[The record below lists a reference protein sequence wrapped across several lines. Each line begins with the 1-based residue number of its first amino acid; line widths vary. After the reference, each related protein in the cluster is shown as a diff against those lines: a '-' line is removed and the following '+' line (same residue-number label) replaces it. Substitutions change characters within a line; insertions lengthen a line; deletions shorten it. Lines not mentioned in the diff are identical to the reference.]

1 MTNPS
6 PNTQTN
12 RPHEATAAEVP
23 APGFA
28 PDLLIGID
36 RGRRDLRA
44 QLERGLRDAIQEG
57 RLPVGTV
64 LPPSRTL
71 ARELTLAR
79 SVVVEAYSQ
88 LAAEGY
94 LHSRQGS
101 ATRVLARSDPPQRQD
116 LPSAQGDSVSALFQA
131 SLPDQGSFDTPAQR
145 HGSGIRLTSGGLP
158 DPASFPR
165 QAWLRHYRAVLSDQ
179 PDASFRYPQPQG
191 TVELRRALAGHLGRV
206 RAVRTTPDQLLIC
219 SGFAQ
224 GLSLVC
230 AVLRSRGVTA
240 VAVEDPCFSY
250 HRRLIRGAG
259 LQPVHVPVD
268 EEGFVVE
275 QLGDRAVGAVLLS
288 PAHSYPTGAVLSADR
303 RAQLLDWAREKDAF
317 IIEDDYDAEFR
328 YDRTPVGTLQGLAPD
343 HVIYGAS
350 TSKILTPALRLGW
363 LAAPEHLL
371 GDLLAAKALH
381 DLGTEAF
388 GQLTLARLID
398 SGDLGR
404 HLRRMRPVYHARR
417 DALVHAFATYLP
429 DATPTGVA
437 AGLHLFVRLPHDCD
451 EGALVEAAGRQGLHV
466 EGAARHW
473 ADPRAAPPALVIGY
487 GALHETTAARCVRI
501 LATAEAEVRESVRS

>member
-1 MTNPS
+1 MTNS
-6 PNTQTN
+6 QPNTQSN
-12 RPHEATAAEVP
+12 PGDGATSADVP
-23 APGFA
+23 GPGFA

-71 ARELTLAR
+71 ARELGLAR

-94 LHSRQGS
+94 LYSRQGS
-101 ATRVLARSDPPQRQD
+101 ATRVLARGDPSHRQD
-116 LPSAQGDSVSALFQA
+116 LPSTQADSVSAIFQA

-145 HGSGIRLTSGGLP
+145 HGGPMRLTSGGLP

-165 QAWLRHYRAVLSDQ
+165 QVWLRHYRAVLAGQ

-191 TVELRRALAGHLGRV
+191 TVELRQALAAHLGRV
-206 RAVRTTPDQLLIC
+206 RAVRTTPEQLLIC
-219 SGFAQ
+219 AGFAQ
-224 GLSLVC
+224 GLSLIC

-259 LQPVHVPVD
+259 LQPVHVAVD
-268 EEGFVVE
+268 EEGLNVE
-275 QLGDRAVGAVLLS
+275 QLDARAVGAVLLS

-303 RAQLLDWAREKDAF
+303 RGQLLDWAREKDAL

-328 YDRTPVGTLQGLAPD
+328 YDRQPVGTLQGLAPD

-363 LAAPEHLL
+363 LAVPEHLL
-371 GDLLAAKALH
+371 GDMLGAKALH
-381 DLGTEAF
+381 DLGTETF
-388 GQLTLARLID
+388 GQLALARFID

-404 HLRRMRPVYHARR
+404 HLRRMRPIYHARR
-417 DALVHAFATYLP
+417 DALVHSFTTHLP
-429 DATPTGVA
+429 AATPTGVA
-437 AGLHLFVRLPHDCD
+437 AGLHLFVGLPHDCD
-451 EGALVEAAGRQGLHV
+451 EAALVQAAARQGLHV

-487 GALHETTAARCVRI
+487 GALHESAAANCVMT
-501 LATAEAEVRESVRS
+501 LAAAYAEVR

>member
-1 MTNPS
+1 MTNP
-6 PNTQTN
+6 PLNPQTN
-12 RPHEATAAEVP
+12 PPGGDATEVP

-57 RLPVGTV
+57 RLAVGTV

-71 ARELTLAR
+71 ARELSLAR

-101 ATRVLARSDPPQRQD
+101 ATRVRATRSDPPHRQNV
-116 LPSAQGDSVSALFQA
+116 PSERMNSVSTIFQT

-145 HGSGIRLTSGGLP
+145 HGRGGIRLTSGGLP

-165 QAWLRHYRAVLSDQ
+165 QVWLRHYRAVLTDQ

-191 TVELRRALAGHLGRV
+191 TFELRQALAGHLGRV

-230 AVLRSRGVTA
+230 SVLRSRGVTG

-250 HRRLIRGAG
+250 HRRLIRAAG
-259 LQPVHVPVD
+259 LRPIHVRVD
-268 EEGFVVE
+268 EEGLDVA
-275 QLGDRAVGAVLLS
+275 QLADRAVGAVLLS

-303 RAQLLDWAREKDAF
+303 RAQLLDWARAEDAL

-328 YDRTPVGTLQGLAPD
+328 YDRTPIGTLQGLAPD

-363 LAAPEHLL
+363 LAVPEHLL
-371 GDLLAAKALH
+371 GDVLAAKALH
-381 DLGTEAF
+381 DLGTETF
-388 GQLTLARLID
+388 GQLTLARFVE

-404 HLRRMRPVYHARR
+404 HLRRMRPIYHARR
-417 DALVHAFATYLP
+417 DALVDAFATHLP
-429 DATPTGVA
+429 DASPTGVA
-437 AGLHLFVRLPHDCD
+437 AGLHLFIRLPHDCG
-451 EGALVEAAGRQGLHV
+451 ESALVQAADRHGLHL

-473 ADPRAAPPALVIGY
+473 ADPRTAPPALVIGY
-487 GALHETTAARCVRI
+487 GALHESSAARCVTT
-501 LATAEAEVRESVRS
+501 LAAAYAAVR

>member
-1 MTNPS
+1 MTNS
-6 PNTQTN
+6 ALNSQTN
-12 RPHEATAAEVP
+12 RGEGRRAEAP
-23 APGFA
+23 GPGFA

-36 RGRRDLRA
+36 RTRRDLRA
-44 QLERGLRDAIQEG
+44 QLERGLRDAIQDG

-71 ARELTLAR
+71 ARELALAR

-101 ATRVLARSDPPQRQD
+101 ATRVLARSDPPHHQD
-116 LPSAQGDSVSALFQA
+116 SPGPPADSVSAIFQA
-131 SLPDQGSFDTPAQR
+131 RLPDQASFDTHAQR
-145 HGSGIRLTSGGLP
+145 HPDSGIRLTSGGLP

-165 QAWLRHYRAVLSDQ
+165 QTWIRHYRAVVGGQ

-191 TVELRRALAGHLGRV
+191 TPELRQALASHLSRV
-206 RAVRTTPDQLLIC
+206 RAVRTTPDRLMIC

-230 AVLRSRGVTA
+230 GVLRSRGVTA

-250 HRRLIRGAG
+250 HRRLIRAAG

-268 EEGFVVE
+268 EEGLDVT

-303 RAQLLDWAREKDAF
+303 RAHLLDWARDSDAL

-371 GDLLAAKALH
+371 GDLLVAKALH
-381 DLGTEAF
+381 DLGTETF
-388 GQLTLARLID
+388 GQLTLARFID

-417 DALVHAFATYLP
+417 DALVHAFATHLP

-437 AGLHLFVRLPHDCD
+437 AGLHLFIHLPDDCD
-451 EGALVEAAGRQGLHV
+451 EDALVEAAERHGLHL

-473 ADPRAAPPALVIGY
+473 ANPRAAPPALVIGY
-487 GALHETTAARCVRI
+487 GALHETSAARAVSTLAAAYADVR
-501 LATAEAEVRESVRS
+501 

>member
-1 MTNPS
+1 MTNPPPIS
-6 PNTQTN
+6 QTN
-12 RPHEATAAEVP
+12 QRKDAVVGVPDTA
-23 APGFA
+23 FA

-36 RGRRDLRA
+36 RRHRDLRA
-44 QLERGLRDAIQEG
+44 QLERGLRDAIQQG

-71 ARELTLAR
+71 ARELALAR

-94 LHSRQGS
+94 LDSRQGS
-101 ATRVLARSDPPQRQD
+101 ATRVRARSDPPHRLDTSGAQMD
-116 LPSAQGDSVSALFQA
+116 STSAIFQA
-131 SLPDQGSFDTPAQR
+131 SLPDQASFDTPAQR
-145 HGSGIRLTSGGLP
+145 HEPGGIRLTSGGLP

-165 QAWLRHYRAVLSDQ
+165 RAWLRHYRAVLSDQ
-179 PDASFRYPQPQG
+179 PDVAFRYPQPQG
-191 TVELRRALAGHLGRV
+191 TLELRQALTGHLGRV
-206 RAVRTTPDQLLIC
+206 RAVRTTPDQVLVC

-230 AVLRSRGVTA
+230 GVLRSRGITHI
-240 VAVEDPCFSY
+240 AVEDPCFSY
-250 HRRLIRGAG
+250 HRRLIRAAG
-259 LQPVHVPVD
+259 LQPVPVPVD
-268 EEGFVVE
+268 QEGLDIG
-275 QLGDRAVGAVLLS
+275 QLNHRAVGAVLLS

-303 RAQLLDWAREKDAF
+303 RDQLLDWARSRDAL

-328 YDRTPVGTLQGLAPD
+328 YDRTPIGTLQGLAPN

-363 LAAPEHLL
+363 LTAPEHLL

-381 DLGTEAF
+381 DLGTETF
-388 GQLTLARLID
+388 GQVTLARLID

-404 HLRRMRPVYHARR
+404 HLRRMRPIYHARR
-417 DALVHAFATYLP
+417 DALVDAITTRFSA
-429 DATPTGVA
+429 ATPTGIA
-437 AGLHLFVRLPHDCD
+437 AGLHLFIRLPDDCD
-451 EGALVEAAGRQGLHV
+451 EDALIQAADRHGLHL

-473 ADPRAAPPALVIGY
+473 ADHRTAPPALVIGY
-487 GALHETTAARCVRI
+487 GALHEATAARCVTT
-501 LATAEAEVRESVRS
+501 LATAYAEVRQAHG

>member
-1 MTNPS
+1 MTNS
-6 PNTQTN
+6 SLNTQTN
-12 RPHEATAAEVP
+12 QADGTAAAGVP
-23 APGFA
+23 EPGFA

-44 QLERGLRDAIQEG
+44 QLERGLRDAIQDG

-71 ARELTLAR
+71 ARELSLAR

-101 ATRVLARSDPPQRQD
+101 ATRVRAARSDPPHHRNAASEQ
-116 LPSAQGDSVSALFQA
+116 PSSVSDIFQT
-131 SLPDQGSFDTPAQR
+131 SLPDQGSFDTPTQR
-145 HGSGIRLTSGGLP
+145 HGRGIRLTSGGLP

-165 QAWLRHYRAVLSDQ
+165 QAWLRHYRAVLTDQ

-191 TVELRRALAGHLGRV
+191 TFELRQALAGHLGRV

-230 AVLRSRGVTA
+230 GVLRSRGVTA

-250 HRRLIRGAG
+250 HRRLIRAAG
-259 LQPVHVPVD
+259 LQPIHVRVD
-268 EEGFVVE
+268 EEGLDVAE
-275 QLGDRAVGAVLLS
+275 LADRAVGAVLLS

-303 RAQLLDWAREKDAF
+303 RAQLLDWARTADAL

-328 YDRTPVGTLQGLAPD
+328 YDRTPIGTLQGLAPD

-363 LAAPEHLL
+363 LVVPEHLL

-381 DLGTEAF
+381 DLGTETF
-388 GQLTLARLID
+388 GQLTLARFVE

-417 DALVHAFATYLP
+417 DALVDAFATHLP
-429 DATPTGVA
+429 DAAPAGVA
-437 AGLHLFVRLPHDCD
+437 AGLHLFIRLPQDCD
-451 EGALVEAAGRQGLHV
+451 EGALVQAAARHGLHV

-487 GALHETTAARCVRI
+487 GALHETGAARCVAA
-501 LATAEAEVRESVRS
+501 LAAAYADCARP

>member
-1 MTNPS
+1 MTNS
-6 PNTQTN
+6 SLNTQTN
-12 RPHEATAAEVP
+12 HAHDATAGGVP
-23 APGFA
+23 DSGFA

-71 ARELTLAR
+71 ARELSLAR

-101 ATRVLARSDPPQRQD
+101 ATRVRAARSDPPHHQNAPDERMT
-116 LPSAQGDSVSALFQA
+116 SASAIFQA

-145 HGSGIRLTSGGLP
+145 PIGTGSGIRLTSGGLP

-165 QAWLRHYRAVLSDQ
+165 QVWLRHYRAVLSDQ

-191 TVELRRALAGHLGRV
+191 TFELRQALAGHLGRV
-206 RAVRTTPDQLLIC
+206 RAVRTSPDQLLIC

-230 AVLRSRGVTA
+230 GVLRSRGITG

-250 HRRLIRGAG
+250 HRRLIRAAG
-259 LQPVHVPVD
+259 LQPIPVRVD
-268 EEGFVVE
+268 EEGLDVA
-275 QLGDRAVGAVLLS
+275 QLAERAVGAVLLS

-303 RAQLLDWAREKDAF
+303 RAQLLDWARAADAL

-328 YDRTPVGTLQGLAPD
+328 YDRTPIGTLQGLAPD

-363 LAAPEHLL
+363 LAVPEYLL
-371 GDLLAAKALH
+371 GDVLAAKALH
-381 DLGTEAF
+381 DLGTETF
-388 GQLTLARLID
+388 GQLTLARFVE

-404 HLRRMRPVYHARR
+404 HLRRMRPIYHARR
-417 DALVHAFATYLP
+417 DALVDAFATHLP
-429 DATPTGVA
+429 DAAPAGVA
-437 AGLHLFVRLPHDCD
+437 AGLHVFIRLPRDCD
-451 EGALVEAAGRQGLHV
+451 EGALVDAAGRHGLRL

-487 GALHETTAARCVRI
+487 GALHETSAGRCVAM
-501 LATAEAEVRESVRS
+501 LAAAYADLR